1 MLTAVDYILFTAL
14 DVTLDINPNEI
25 GDSRYVSKD
34 ELEAMFVDPNVKM
47 TPWFKLICRDLLY
60 PWWDEML
67 AKSRA
72 LGWDEEKGTGK
83 VDAHVLE
90 GGDKVNDLIKMV

>member
-1 MLTAVDYILFTAL
+1 M
-14 DVTLDINPNEI
+14 
-25 GDSRYVSKD
+25 SKS
-34 ELEAMFVDPNVKM
+34 ELEAMFEDPNVKM
-47 TPWFKLICRDLLY
+47 TPWFKLICQNLLY

-90 GGDKVNDLIKMV
+90 GGDKTGDVIKMV